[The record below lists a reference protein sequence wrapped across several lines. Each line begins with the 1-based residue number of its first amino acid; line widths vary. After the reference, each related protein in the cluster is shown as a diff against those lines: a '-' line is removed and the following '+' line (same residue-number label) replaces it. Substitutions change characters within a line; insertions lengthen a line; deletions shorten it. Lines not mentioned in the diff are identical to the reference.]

1 MTQKHTFNPLIT
13 ALVLAFPIAF
23 SMASA
28 LAQSTPDAGSILN
41 QVRPSPAVKPS
52 ALAPFVGSSVD
63 KTLVPVPTTA
73 PFLVKKIVITGNKKI
88 STETLEALVADAEGT
103 SLTLAQLDKVI
114 FRITEYYNSRGFPLA
129 RAIIPAQTI
138 TDGVVRIQI
147 IVANYGQVKLTNTS
161 KVNDKLLIAT
171 LSSLKP
177 GEEIEQAGLDR
188 VLLLLSDLPGVI
200 SSGSLAPGAAV
211 GTSDLSVSATP
222 GVETTGNLTGDNY
235 GNSFTGRLRAGGTV
249 SFVDP
254 MNLKT
259 SDLLSLSGLSSGTN
273 MQYGRISYESVI
285 SGDGT
290 RLGAA
295 YSDLRYTLGGAVE
308 SSKANGGAQ
317 SSSIWAKHPVI
328 RSRDNN
334 VYAQI
339 QADGLTLR
347 DHSGDT
353 VFNDRSIRVLTASLS
368 GDFRDDF
375 ASGGITSWNL
385 GFTNG
390 RVNIDNEAS
399 LAADALALNTQG
411 SFSKWNL
418 NVSRLQRFLGQ
429 SSLFVSG
436 TGQIA
441 TKNLD
446 SSQKMTVGGANTVR
460 AYDSGAASGDT
471 GYSLTVEMRQD
482 LGAVFAGQLQGVAF
496 IDTASIKSSHSPI
509 SSTALTSNTTSLSGA
524 GLGLNWSGVNQWN
537 AKAFVATPIGET
549 PPQEGIAKAT
559 RAWFEMAKGF

>member
-1 MTQKHTFNPLIT
+1 MTKRSTFKPLMA
-13 ALVLAFPIAF
+13 ALSLAFPT
-23 SMASA
+23 ASA
-28 LAQSTPDAGSILN
+28 LAQTVPDAGSILN
-41 QVRPSPAVKPS
+41 QVRPSPASKPS
-52 ALAPFVGSSVD
+52 SLAPLVGSSAD
-63 KTLVPVPTTA
+63 KAVVPVPTTA
-73 PFLVKKIVITGNKKI
+73 PFLVKKIAITGNKKI
-88 STETLEALVADAEGT
+88 STETLQALVADAEGT

-114 FRITEYYNSRGFPLA
+114 FRITEYYNSQGFPLA

-147 IVANYGQVKLTNTS
+147 IVANYGKVKLANTS
-161 KVNDKLLIAT
+161 RVNDKLLIAT
-171 LSSLKP
+171 LSNLKP
-177 GEEIEQAGLDR
+177 GDEIEQAGLDR
-188 VLLLLSDLPGVI
+188 ALLLLSDLPGVI
-200 SSGSLAPGAAV
+200 ASGSLAPGAAV

-222 GVETTGNLTGDNY
+222 GVEFTGNLTGDNY

-259 SDLLSLSGLSSGTN
+259 SDILSLSALSSGTN

-285 SGDGT
+285 NGEGT

-308 SSKANGGAQ
+308 SSKANGGVQ
-317 SSSIWAKHPVI
+317 GSSIWVKQPLI

-353 VFNDRSIRVLTASLS
+353 VFNDRSIKVWTASLS
-368 GDFRDDF
+368 GDFRDDL

-390 RVNIDNEAS
+390 HVNIDNDAS
-399 LAADALALNTQG
+399 LAADALALKTQG

-418 NVSRLQRFLGQ
+418 NASRLQRLFGQ

-441 TKNLD
+441 AKNLD

-460 AYDSGAASGDT
+460 AYDSGAASGDS
-471 GYSLTVEMRQD
+471 GYSLTFEMRQD
-482 LGAVFAGQLQGVAF
+482 LGAAFEGQLQGVAF
-496 IDTASIKSSHSPI
+496 IDTAKITSSHTPI
-509 SSTALTSNTTSLSGA
+509 SSTTLTSNTTSLSGA

-549 PPQEGIAKAT
+549 PSQEGIAKAT